1 MENGQHNVL
10 QPISDDF
17 NAETWQKSLDIS
29 APTGMPS
36 PESLNS
42 VGPLNFA
49 ESSESAN
56 PATMNPTE
64 TSGPTEANNS
74 GTVVSTPE
82 NVSQSEPANPLGQI
96 TTIENAISTTPMA
109 SQPSY
114 EPSNIRTTGDRLE
127 KSSIEE
133 IDKAINEL
141 SQTGNLNNFYNEI
154 RGEGSMLETNLSNSF
169 NRKLYDKG
177 EK

>member
-17 NAETWQKSLDIS
+17 DAETWQKSLDIS
-29 APTGMPS
+29 APTDMPS

-42 VGPLNFA
+42 VGPLNSA
-49 ESSESAN
+49 ESVEPVN
-56 PATMNPTE
+56 PAANIPSE
-64 TSGPTEANNS
+64 TSNSTEANNS
-74 GTVVSTPE
+74 NTAVLTPE
-82 NVSQSEPANPLGQI
+82 NASQPEPMNSLGQI
-96 TTIENAISTTPMA
+96 TTIENAVSSTSVA
-109 SQPSY
+109 GQPSY